1 MKIYNITKEER
12 DRISG
17 IHSINESSSREN
29 AWKNLI
35 DIINYKSTYIG
46 DLLDEFKLNKVTN
59 TGVVVDHTKR
69 FMIDRLKNGYF
80 NKITVDGS
88 GGGDFAIE
96 VSNFIIKE
104 VTNIINNLSGFFFLT
119 LNEKDIDNTLSK
131 VDFDYIFESL
141 MSTFNYG
148 DIIVGDNI
156 DPYIDKGIRFD
167 TEFRTKFMT
176 LTPKIKN
183 TIVTTIKGRL

>member
-12 DRISG
+12 YRISG

-119 LNEKDIDNTLSK
+119 LNEKDVDNTLSK

-167 TEFRTKFMT
+167 TEFRAKFMT

>member
-1 MKIYNITKEER
+1 MNIYKLTKEER

-35 DIINYKSTYIG
+35 EIINYRSTYIG
-46 DLLDEFKLNKVTN
+46 DLLDEFKLNKITN

-104 VTNIINNLSGFFFLT
+104 VTNIINNLSGFYFLT
-119 LNEKDIDNTLSK
+119 LNEKDVDNTLSK
-131 VDFDYIFESL
+131 VNFDYIFESL
-141 MSTFNYG
+141 MGTFNYG